1 MLLRSLR
8 CVLAEGASTSV
19 PSKLR
24 VNGMTV
30 SEGAQLRGGVGEGLT
45 PEGVSYRDTGGTIY
59 RALLFWLL
67 GPGVQE
73 EAGEN

>member
-24 VNGMTV
+24 VNGMKV
-30 SEGAQLRGGVGEGLT
+30 LEGAQLSDGVGEGLT
-45 PEGVSYRDTGGTIY
+45 P
-59 RALLFWLL
+59 
-67 GPGVQE
+67 
-73 EAGEN
+73 

>member
-1 MLLRSLR
+1 
-8 CVLAEGASTSV
+8 
-19 PSKLR
+19 
-24 VNGMTV
+24 MTV

-73 EAGEN
+73 AAGEN